1 MSESLEQRIMRH
13 EGLRLRPYADTLG
26 KLTIGYGRCLT
37 TNGISTDEAMQLLEN
52 DIDEAKIAM
61 NQSFPWVL
69 GLDDV
74 RQGVIIEMIFQL
86 GVAGV
91 QGFPKMIA
99 EIREKDYNI
108 AAKEMLNSVWHS
120 QTPDRCEELANLMLN
135 GDQPTT

>member
-135 GDQPTT
+135 GDQSTT